1 MSLNFEHDNIFDT
14 ENDDNPIFPFL
25 SDNIIESEENLSDY
39 TTGITG
45 QMFQESL
52 KKKRNRDY
60 EPDEDGLSLLNQ
72 EKDDEIKIFDP
83 KIDKENKKV
92 CKELTERIP
101 DEIYKNVV
109 QIEEN
114 VKPKVF
120 KPKVN
125 ECNCKISRFDGTV
138 KKVKKLFIHYVLKTA
153 NDVLKKEGILEE
165 FRIPSHD
172 FTRKVT
178 IESNKKILTIDV
190 KTLFTSK
197 FENDSQTGDIL
208 RKKIEDNLEIFK
220 NHSLLEIQYSDF
232 FFSPLENL
240 LKKYL
245 DSDEFLEDV
254 KKQNEKC
261 KKNPI
266 QLNRII
272 GEGEF
277 NFINYIKGNKRY
289 GVKY

>member
-14 ENDDNPIFPFL
+14 ENDDNPIFPLL
-25 SDNIIESEENLSDY
+25 SHSIIESEENLSDY

-60 EPDEDGLSLLNQ
+60 EPDEDGSLLLNQ

-92 CKELTERIP
+92 CRELAERIP

-153 NDVLKKEGILEE
+153 NDVLKKEGILKE

>member
-1 MSLNFEHDNIFDT
+1 MSLNFEHNNIFDT

-60 EPDEDGLSLLNQ
+60 EPDEDGSLLLNQ

-92 CKELTERIP
+92 CRELAERIP

-153 NDVLKKEGILEE
+153 NDVLKKEGILKE

>member
-25 SDNIIESEENLSDY
+25 SDNIIESEENFSDD

-45 QMFQESL
+45 QMFPESL
-52 KKKRNRDY
+52 KKKRKRLC
-60 EPDEDGLSLLNQ
+60 EPDEDGSSLLNQ

-92 CKELTERIP
+92 CRELAERIP

-153 NDVLKKEGILEE
+153 NDVLKKEGILKE

>member
-60 EPDEDGLSLLNQ
+60 EPDEDGSLLLNQ

-153 NDVLKKEGILEE
+153 NDVLKKEGILKE

>member
-52 KKKRNRDY
+52 KKKRNRDC
-60 EPDEDGLSLLNQ
+60 EPDEDGSLLLNQ

-92 CKELTERIP
+92 CRELAERIP

-153 NDVLKKEGILEE
+153 NDVLKKEGILKE

>member
-60 EPDEDGLSLLNQ
+60 EPDEDGSLLLNQ

-92 CKELTERIP
+92 CRELAERIP

-153 NDVLKKEGILEE
+153 NDILKKEGILKE

>member
-1 MSLNFEHDNIFDT
+1 M
-14 ENDDNPIFPFL
+14 
-25 SDNIIESEENLSDY
+25 
-39 TTGITG
+39 
-45 QMFQESL
+45 
-52 KKKRNRDY
+52 
-60 EPDEDGLSLLNQ
+60 
-72 EKDDEIKIFDP
+72 
-83 KIDKENKKV
+83 
-92 CKELTERIP
+92 
-101 DEIYKNVV
+101 
-109 QIEEN
+109 
-114 VKPKVF
+114 
-120 KPKVN
+120 
-125 ECNCKISRFDGTV
+125 
-138 KKVKKLFIHYVLKTA
+138 
-153 NDVLKKEGILEE
+153 
-165 FRIPSHD
+165 
-172 FTRKVT
+172 
-178 IESNKKILTIDV
+178 

>member
-1 MSLNFEHDNIFDT
+1 MSLNFEQDNIFDT
-14 ENDDNPIFPFL
+14 ENDDNSILNFL
-25 SDNIIESEENLSDY
+25 SDNIIESEENFSDD

-45 QMFQESL
+45 QMLESL
-52 KKKRNRDY
+52 KKTRKRVC
-60 EPDEDGLSLLNQ
+60 EPDENGSSLLNQ
-72 EKDDEIKIFDP
+72 EKDDEIKIFDL
-83 KIDKENKKV
+83 KIDEKYKKV
-92 CKELTERIP
+92 CRELTERIP
-101 DEIYKNVV
+101 DEIYKNTDKK
-109 QIEEN
+109 EKNE
-114 VKPKVF
+114 KMTVF

-153 NDVLKKEGILEE
+153 NDVLKKEGILKE

>member
-1 MSLNFEHDNIFDT
+1 MLEDSESISFY
-14 ENDDNPIFPFL
+14 NDDNPIFPLL
-25 SDNIIESEENLSDY
+25 SHSIIESEENLSDY

-60 EPDEDGLSLLNQ
+60 EPDEDGSLLLNQ

-92 CKELTERIP
+92 CRELAERIP

-153 NDVLKKEGILEE
+153 NDILKKEGILKE

>member
-1 MSLNFEHDNIFDT
+1 M
-14 ENDDNPIFPFL
+14 
-25 SDNIIESEENLSDY
+25 
-39 TTGITG
+39 
-45 QMFQESL
+45 
-52 KKKRNRDY
+52 
-60 EPDEDGLSLLNQ
+60 
-72 EKDDEIKIFDP
+72 
-83 KIDKENKKV
+83 
-92 CKELTERIP
+92 TERIP

>member
-60 EPDEDGLSLLNQ
+60 EPDEDGSLLLNQ

-92 CKELTERIP
+92 CRELAERIP

>member
-1 MSLNFEHDNIFDT
+1 MSLNFEQDNIFDT
-14 ENDDNPIFPFL
+14 ENDENSFFPFL

-60 EPDEDGLSLLNQ
+60 EPDEDGSSLLNQ
-72 EKDDEIKIFDP
+72 EKDDEIKIFDS
-83 KIDKENKKV
+83 KIDEKYKKV
-92 CKELTERIP
+92 CKELIEIIP
-101 DEIYKNVV
+101 DEIYKNTDKK
-109 QIEEN
+109 EKNE
-114 VKPKVF
+114 KMTVF

-153 NDVLKKEGILEE
+153 NDILKKEGILKE

-220 NHSLLEIQYSDF
+220 NHSLLEFKYSDF

-261 KKNPI
+261 KKILSN
-266 QLNRII
+266 
-272 GEGEF
+272 
-277 NFINYIKGNKRY
+277 
-289 GVKY
+289 

>member
-1 MSLNFEHDNIFDT
+1 MLEDSESISFYND
-14 ENDDNPIFPFL
+14 ENSFFPFL
-25 SDNIIESEENLSDY
+25 SNSIIESEENFSDD

-45 QMFQESL
+45 QMFPESL
-52 KKKRNRDY
+52 KKKRKRLC
-60 EPDEDGLSLLNQ
+60 EPDEDGSSLLNQ
-72 EKDDEIKIFDP
+72 EKDDEIKIFDS
-83 KIDKENKKV
+83 KIDEKNKKV
-92 CKELTERIP
+92 CRELIERIP
-101 DEIYKNVV
+101 DEIYKNTDKK
-109 QIEEN
+109 EKNE
-114 VKPKVF
+114 KMTVF

-153 NDVLKKEGILEE
+153 NDVLKKEGILKE

>member
-60 EPDEDGLSLLNQ
+60 EPDEDGSLLLNQ

-92 CKELTERIP
+92 CRELAERIP

-289 GVKY
+289 GVKH

>member
-1 MSLNFEHDNIFDT
+1 MLEDSKSISFY
-14 ENDDNPIFPFL
+14 NDDNPIFPFL

-60 EPDEDGLSLLNQ
+60 EPDEDGSLLLNQ

-220 NHSLLEIQYSDF
+220 NHSLLEIQHSDF

>member
-60 EPDEDGLSLLNQ
+60 EPDEDGSSLLNQ

-92 CKELTERIP
+92 CRELAERIP

>member
-1 MSLNFEHDNIFDT
+1 
-14 ENDDNPIFPFL
+14 
-25 SDNIIESEENLSDY
+25 
-39 TTGITG
+39 
-45 QMFQESL
+45 
-52 KKKRNRDY
+52 
-60 EPDEDGLSLLNQ
+60 LNQ
-72 EKDDEIKIFDP
+72 EKDDEIKIFDS
-83 KIDKENKKV
+83 KIDEKNKKV
-92 CKELTERIP
+92 CRELIERIP
-101 DEIYKNVV
+101 DEIYKNTDKK
-109 QIEEN
+109 EKNE
-114 VKPKVF
+114 KMTVF

-153 NDVLKKEGILEE
+153 NDILKKEGILKE

-220 NHSLLEIQYSDF
+220 NHSLLEFKYSDF